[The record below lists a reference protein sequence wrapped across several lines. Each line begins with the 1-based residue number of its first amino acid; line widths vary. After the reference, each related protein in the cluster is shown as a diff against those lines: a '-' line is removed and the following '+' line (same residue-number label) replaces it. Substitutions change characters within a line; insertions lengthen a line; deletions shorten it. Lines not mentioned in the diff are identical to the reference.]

1 MKHPPDMNFHVQKMV
16 DFNLSCTS
24 TKDLSKVFYILN
36 LFSVGVFFLN
46 PVADLQ
52 KVPTDFIV
60 NKKYFLCPNYVQSTS
75 YLCFW
80 LSFQLM
86 QFFKHPCNS
95 NIKRQINDNDC
106 WHNTWA
112 SPPVF
117 KHHNLSP
124 FIQIVLELLLPTH
137 Y

>member
-16 DFNLSCTS
+16 DFNLNCTS
-24 TKDLSKVFYILN
+24 TTLKDLRKVFYILN

-75 YLCFW
+75 YLCFS
-80 LSFQLM
+80 LGL
-86 QFFKHPCNS
+86 
-95 NIKRQINDNDC
+95 R
-106 WHNTWA
+106 
-112 SPPVF
+112 
-117 KHHNLSP
+117 
-124 FIQIVLELLLPTH
+124 
-137 Y
+137 